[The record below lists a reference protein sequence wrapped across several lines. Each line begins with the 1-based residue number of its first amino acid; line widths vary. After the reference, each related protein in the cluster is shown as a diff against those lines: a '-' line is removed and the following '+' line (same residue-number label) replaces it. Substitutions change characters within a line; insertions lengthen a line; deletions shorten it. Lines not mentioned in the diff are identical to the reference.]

1 MFERFELSFPI
12 QFMNAL
18 TQMNDFFRLAR
29 INLGRFFVTKVQK
42 QHCALHDGYKTGM
55 RQK

>member
-29 INLGRFFVTKVQK
+29 LNLGRFFVTKILK
-42 QHCALHDGYKTGM
+42 FDNCI
-55 RQK
+55 